1 MIDPGVRGITPAN
14 AHVRGDKVRNA
25 LICAGTMLAL
35 LLLWPVVFGGGA
47 ASSAMAGTVTI
58 PIPPRSYPSS
68 LAALPRIA
76 PATESCAATRMR
88 AAKACGAGNVA
99 CAHAVADAFDVCE
112 AKGMWPS

>member
-1 MIDPGVRGITPAN
+1 
-14 AHVRGDKVRNA
+14 
-25 LICAGTMLAL
+25 MLGL

-68 LAALPRIA
+68 LAALPRVA
-76 PATESCAATRMR
+76 PATESCAATRLR
-88 AAKACGAGNVA
+88 ATKACVPGDVA
-99 CAHAVADAFDVCE
+99 CDHAVADAFDVCE